1 MHEHINTTLRG
12 NDVSREEGKRK
23 TRTCFLFLFFLKLPF
38 YDFFLIAFGQ
48 FNSCVRFIVYEVY
61 SKKEQYIPICYI
73 NKVF

>member
-1 MHEHINTTLRG
+1 MFQEKKEKEKLGHA
-12 NDVSREEGKRK
+12 
-23 TRTCFLFLFFLKLPF
+23 FYFYFFLNYLF
-38 YDFFLIAFGQ
+38 MTFFLIAFGQ